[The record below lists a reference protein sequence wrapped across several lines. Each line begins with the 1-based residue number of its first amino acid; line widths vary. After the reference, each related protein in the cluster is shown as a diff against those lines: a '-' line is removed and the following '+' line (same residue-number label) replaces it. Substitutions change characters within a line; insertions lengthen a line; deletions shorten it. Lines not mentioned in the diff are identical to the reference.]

1 MTSDMLK
8 HLRVFE
14 PQPGVLA
21 FYDGRIEGHQFASG
35 YNWVDDG
42 ALSLGIASY
51 AIVRGREAIIY
62 DTHISVPHAHFIR
75 ETLAARGV
83 TNFTVVLSHWHLDHV
98 AGTKA
103 FADCPVIANRKTF
116 AHLCQHKEA
125 IEAGTHHGP
134 PAINPLV
141 LPDTLFEGRREMM
154 VGDLRMELI
163 GANIHSDDATVI
175 WIPDLGVLLA
185 GDTMEDTVTYVGEPA
200 QFDTHLVDLD
210 RLASLKPDFILPN
223 HGDPEIIAAGGY
235 DAGLVKAQQQY
246 IRMLKRCHGDAAL
259 REKSLEELI
268 AGPLSRGWVGMFEP
282 YRAIHKQNLERVL
295 ELGEAPW
302 QV

>member
-1 MTSDMLK
+1 
-8 HLRVFE
+8 
-14 PQPGVLA
+14 
-21 FYDGRIEGHQFASG
+21 
-35 YNWVDDG
+35 
-42 ALSLGIASY
+42 
-51 AIVRGREAIIY
+51 
-62 DTHISVPHAHFIR
+62 VPHAHFIR